1 VWDDFTAK
9 RLARP
14 QATGQLAGNE
24 DFDAHYRAKSASNKL
39 SSHERS
45 ISLGTMSTCERC
57 GATFHCA
64 MADGQASGPAR
75 GRARG
80 TDGGD
85 EAPCW
90 CTLLP
95 PAVPV
100 PRQAEAKDV
109 RTATAA
115 VGCWCPDCLKA
126 HIAALRR

>member
-1 VWDDFTAK
+1 
-9 RLARP
+9 
-14 QATGQLAGNE
+14 
-24 DFDAHYRAKSASNKL
+24 
-39 SSHERS
+39 
-45 ISLGTMSTCERC
+45 MSTCERC

-64 MADGQASGPAR
+64 MVDGKTR
-75 GRARG
+75 GEA
-80 TDGGD
+80 GGD

-100 PRQAEAKDV
+100 PRQADV
-109 RTATAA
+109 KEEQAATPA

>member
-1 VWDDFTAK
+1 MERFYSEAVRKA
-9 RLARP
+9 ACHRP
-14 QATGQLAGNE
+14 VTAGNE

-39 SSHERS
+39 SFPIRS

-64 MADGQASGPAR
+64 MADNQASSEA
-75 GRARG
+75 
-80 TDGGD
+80 GGD

-90 CTLLP
+90 CTHLP
-95 PAVPV
+95 PVVPV
-100 PRQAEAKDV
+100 PRQEGAKEGQ
-109 RTATAA
+109 TATAA